1 MIPWEKIYFLAF
13 AMSSVTIL
21 LEFHNLLENYCDFYL
36 QIQTSNI
43 EYEQMKVRNFVL
55 AIYCQNGD

>member
-21 LEFHNLLENYCDFYL
+21 LEFHNLLVLFQEN
-36 QIQTSNI
+36 S
-43 EYEQMKVRNFVL
+43 K
-55 AIYCQNGD
+55 